1 MNQNR
6 FFVVEEDTNLYNI
19 FDTEDF
25 NDNGW
30 YYGYVGEEGYNIVDF
45 EDDIVFSSNDFDEC
59 VAWVDKQLDYE

>member
-6 FFVVEEDTNLYNI
+6 FFVVWEDTNLYNI

-30 YYGYVGEEGYNIVDF
+30 YYGYVEEEGYHITDF
-45 EDDIVFSSNDFDEC
+45 EDDIVFSADSFDEC
-59 VAWVDKQLDYE
+59 VEWVDKKLGYE

>member
-1 MNQNR
+1 MNYKR

-25 NDNGW
+25 DDNGW
-30 YYGYVGEEGYNIVDF
+30 YMGHEDDEGYNIVDF

-59 VAWVDKQLDYE
+59 VAWVDKQLGYE